1 MRMRLCGTGTGM
13 AGRLGEVMDEGLGE
27 GMKEGL
33 GQRMGMK
40 TGTAPVVEPT

>member
-1 MRMRLCGTGTGM
+1 M

-27 GMKEGL
+27 GMEERMKEGL
-33 GQRMGMK
+33 GMK